1 MMNLLYT
8 NNKSL
13 LFNFADRQG
22 WQNRLY
28 AAIVAKLNGWQ
39 NRLYA
44 AIVADRVR
52 LGILHLNCKRLH
64 PFRIWCGTSSS
75 AISTTDLLYLVR
87 RASTLCRRHR
97 RSSLS

>member
-28 AAIVAKLNGWQ
+28 AAIVA
-39 NRLYA
+39 
-44 AIVADRVR
+44 DRVR
-52 LGILHLNCKRLH
+52 LAK
-64 PFRIWCGTSSS
+64 S
-75 AISTTDLLYLVR
+75 A
-87 RASTLCRRHR
+87 TLP
-97 RSSLS
+97 